1 MFVRAITVA
10 AALLSAGSA
19 VAESLN
25 AEGARRFVVGKIF
38 AYNCFDGTR
47 GAGRIQ
53 SDLSVAGTV
62 QLKGNGPVRYVT
74 LPPGTLKVKGE
85 AVCADV
91 KGIPFEPCFN
101 LNKTASN
108 SFRGSVSG
116 FNFAYCDFVHR
127 APRRPSV
134 RTTFDARQPTPIQS
148 AAAMQ
153 SSGQ

>member
-1 MFVRAITVA
+1 MLVRVVTVA

-19 VAESLN
+19 VAEPLN
-25 AEGARRFVVGKIF
+25 ADSARRFVVGKIF

-53 SDLSVAGTV
+53 GDLSVAGTI
-62 QLKGNGPVRYVT
+62 QMKGAGPVRYVT

-85 AVCADV
+85 SVCANV

-116 FNFAYCDFVHR
+116 FNFAYCDFTHR

-134 RTTFDARQPTPIQS
+134 RTTFDARQPMPIQS
-148 AAAMQ
+148 AAATQ
-153 SSGQ
+153 SAGQ